1 MDNTWWEWGKA
12 FRGEVAVKKSGAGE
26 SVLIPYLI

>member
-12 FRGEVAVKKSGAGE
+12 FRGEIAVKKIGAGAI
-26 SVLIPYLI
+26 S